1 MKKQKPQ
8 SQQEQAS
15 QNPFLQD
22 LMSRV
27 HTHIQAQQQGGVNTS
42 TAQPSSQPRVAT
54 SSSLPQKSFTQTST
68 VSSMEAGSRG
78 PGTSWASQ
86 MQPQHG
92 GPVSITPYIPL
103 SSNVS
108 NLPSNTFE
116 YGHSSKSVQPSW
128 GGGYGGDF
136 RGEVSSAAPGQVGEK
151 PVQERTEVFDYGH
164 KSKSETKGNPPAST
178 KGKKL
183 TFC

>member
-1 MKKQKPQ
+1 
-8 SQQEQAS
+8 
-15 QNPFLQD
+15 
-22 LMSRV
+22 MSRV
-27 HTHIQAQQQGGVNTS
+27 HTHIQAQQGGVSTS
-42 TAQPSSQPRVAT
+42 TAQPGSQPGAAT
-54 SSSLPQKSFTQTST
+54 SSGLPQKSFTQTST
-68 VSSMEAGSRG
+68 VTSMEAGSRG

-92 GPVSITPYIPL
+92 GPVSITPYVPL

-128 GGGYGGDF
+128 DGGYGGDF
-136 RGEVSSAAPGQVGEK
+136 RAEVSSAAQDQIREK

-178 KGKKL
+178 KGKK
-183 TFC
+183 